1 MSRTPWAQ
9 PCSAH
14 RRDGWPCGAY
24 AIRGG
29 GVCRMHG
36 GAAPQVRHAAQRRL
50 FEECN
55 RRHRERWE
63 RMKPETRAVIVAGLF
78 TREDF
83 SDYEPLPKGFGQGG

>member
-1 MSRTPWAQ
+1 
-9 PCSAH
+9 
-14 RRDGWPCGAY
+14 
-24 AIRGG
+24 
-29 GVCRMHG
+29 VCRMHG

-50 FEECN
+50 FEERN